1 MPYVTREQLN
11 RAKKV
16 DLLTYLQH
24 YEPDELVRIGPNSY
38 TTRTHDSL
46 KISNGM
52 WIQWSTDI
60 GGRSALD
67 YLIKIRGMSLPD
79 AVMLINSEPVR
90 RPKFTESKQKFADS
104 KLILPERSE
113 SCTAIIRYLTGRGID
128 RDIVLSLIRQ
138 GRIYEEKNY
147 HNVVFTGIDSEGNIR
162 HAAIRATDGSRFML
176 DAQGS
181 DKRYSFSLIPEEKGT
196 LHVFESV
203 IDALSFLT
211 LEKRNGRDWRDI
223 NVLSLSGISKNG
235 GLPAALR
242 QTLANF
248 PEIRRIELHL
258 DNDQPGR
265 EAAKGIMSAIP
276 EEIECADRP
285 PPSGKDYNDHLI
297 STIKSK
303 IRKDLIV

>member
-1 MPYVTREQLN
+1 MPYVTREQLD

-24 YEPDELVRIGPNSY
+24 YEPDELVRTGPNSY
-38 TTRTHDSL
+38 TTKTHDSL

-79 AVMLINSEPVR
+79 AVMLINSEPALYS
-90 RPKFTESKQKFADS
+90 KFTNRHAQFTERKI
-104 KLILPERSE
+104 ILPERSE

-128 RDIVLSLIRQ
+128 RDIVLGLIRQ

-176 DAQGS
+176 DTQGS
-181 DKRYSFSLIPEEKGT
+181 DKRYSFSLIPEENGI

-211 LEKRNGRDWRDI
+211 LEKRNGRDWRGI
-223 NVLSLSGISKNG
+223 NVLSLSGIARSG

-242 QTLANF
+242 QTLADH

-258 DNDQPGR
+258 DNDQPGI

-276 EEIECADRP
+276 IEIECADRP

>member
-1 MPYVTREQLN
+1 
-11 RAKKV
+11 
-16 DLLTYLQH
+16 
-24 YEPDELVRIGPNSY
+24 
-38 TTRTHDSL
+38 
-46 KISNGM
+46 
-52 WIQWSTDI
+52 
-60 GGRSALD
+60 
-67 YLIKIRGMSLPD
+67 
-79 AVMLINSEPVR
+79 
-90 RPKFTESKQKFADS
+90 
-104 KLILPERSE
+104 
-113 SCTAIIRYLTGRGID
+113 
-128 RDIVLSLIRQ
+128 
-138 GRIYEEKNY
+138 
-147 HNVVFTGIDSEGNIR
+147 
-162 HAAIRATDGSRFML
+162 ML

-181 DKRYSFSLIPEEKGT
+181 DKSYSFSLIPEEKGT

-242 QTLANF
+242 QTIADF

-265 EAAKGIMSAIP
+265 EAAKGIMSTIP
-276 EEIECADRP
+276 NELECADRP

-297 STIKSK
+297 SAIKTK